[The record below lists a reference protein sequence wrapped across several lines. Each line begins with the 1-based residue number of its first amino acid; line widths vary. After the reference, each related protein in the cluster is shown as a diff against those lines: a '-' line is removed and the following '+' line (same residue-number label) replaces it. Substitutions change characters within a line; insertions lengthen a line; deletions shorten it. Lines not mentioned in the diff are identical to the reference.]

1 MKDKNTIIVKKK
13 KRLNEILV
21 TGNSLMC
28 IPENN
33 KVRIALGKFCENPY
47 FEAFIFNLIGL
58 NSLFLALEEPIVTNT
73 YSLKTLA
80 LFGNI
85 ISGLFIA
92 ECFLKI
98 IVMGFISGKNA
109 YLKDSYNKLD
119 FIIVFFSIV
128 SWVLEA
134 TNTGLD
140 ISFIKSF
147 RALRALRPLKLV
159 SKNEGMKLVV
169 NSILA
174 SIPNLI
180 NVFLIS
186 ILFYFVFGVI
196 GLQLLSGKV
205 SYCDIDETLDKIPC
219 LDAGGIWVL
228 PQNNYNNIFYS
239 MTTFFEVST
248 LETWPD
254 IMFAAIDS
262 QSEPDLAPVKDSQP
276 VIALLFIS
284 FIFVTTFFVMNLFIS
299 VIVGQFNE

>member
-1 MKDKNTIIVKKK
+1 MQTTDQKVRKKK
-13 KRLNEILV
+13 KRLNEIIID
-21 TGNSLMC
+21 GNSLFC
-28 IPENN
+28 ISERNSLR
-33 KVRIALGKFCENPY
+33 KALGRFCENPY

-58 NSLFLALEEPIVTNT
+58 NSLFLAIEEPIVTND

-85 ISGLFIA
+85 ISELFIA
-92 ECFLKI
+92 ECLLKI
-98 IVMGFISGKNA
+98 VVMGFVIGEHA

-119 FIIVFFSIV
+119 FVIVLFSIA

-134 TNTGLD
+134 TDTGLD

-169 NSILA
+169 NSILN

-180 NVFLIS
+180 NTFLIS

-205 SYCDIDETLDKIPC
+205 SFCDIDETLDKIPC
-219 LDAGGIWVL
+219 LDAGGVWVL

-262 QSEPDLAPVKDSQP
+262 
-276 VIALLFIS
+276 
-284 FIFVTTFFVMNLFIS
+284 
-299 VIVGQFNE
+299 